1 MGKGHVILGETSDY
15 LSGQTITETHDEQA
29 RQRVAR
35 CLVEEKGFS
44 KDEIA
49 SRITLPV
56 SVDGKS
62 GNSRID
68 FAIRI
73 NGSVY
78 AIVVY
83 GPGSLVSRQNPA
95 IAAACLIEPF
105 LVPVAIVT
113 NGIDA
118 HVLNT
123 QTGKVVGEGLA
134 AIPSR
139 ASAIEQMQR
148 LQLAP
153 VSENRRNKARR
164 ILYAMDILA
173 AKECDDACE
182 LCE

>member
-1 MGKGHVILGETSDY
+1 MGKGHVILGETTDF
-15 LSGQTITETHDEQA
+15 LSGETITETHDEQA
-29 RQRVAR
+29 RQRIAR
-35 CLVEEKGFS
+35 YLVEEKGFR
-44 KDEIA
+44 KDEIR
-49 SRITLPV
+49 SRLTLPV
-56 SVDGKS
+56 SVDGKT
-62 GNSRID
+62 GDSRID
-68 FAIRI
+68 FVIRI
-73 NGSVY
+73 NGNAF

-83 GPGSLVSRQNPA
+83 GPGSLVSRQKPA
-95 IAAACLIEPF
+95 IAAACLIEKY
-105 LVPVAIVT
+105 LVPLAIVT

-153 VSENRRNKARR
+153 VPESRRDKARR

-173 AKECDDACE
+173 EKECDDSCE